1 MKSCITISL
10 VPSLKGGP
18 WILWDNIETSLRTA
32 AELGFEGVELFTAG
46 STLEGSQPLDKLL
59 LEYNLSLGAV
69 GTGAGKVLHGLTLTD
84 ADPSIREKAIE
95 FIKDIIRFGA
105 ENKAPSILGS
115 MQGFFTKDT
124 PRETATNFLRES
136 LKELGD
142 YSSSMGT
149 LLIYEPLNRYE
160 TNLFNQFG
168 EACDFVKS
176 LDTDGVKVLADL
188 FHMNIEETD
197 IASTIK
203 DHADILGHVHFA
215 DSNRRAVGFGHTN
228 MEPISQCLRQIKY
241 KGYISAEAFAWPDP
255 LTAAQQTIN
264 SYRKFFS

>member
-1 MKSCITISL
+1 M
-10 VPSLKGGP
+10 
-18 WILWDNIETSLRTA
+18 
-32 AELGFEGVELFTAG
+32 
-46 STLEGSQPLDKLL
+46 
-59 LEYNLSLGAV
+59 
-69 GTGAGKVLHGLTLTD
+69 
-84 ADPSIREKAIE
+84 E
-95 FIKDIIRFGA
+95 FIKGIIRFGA
-105 ENKAPSILGS
+105 ESKAPSILGS
-115 MQGFFTKDT
+115 MQGFFTKDI

-136 LKELGD
+136 LEELGD
-142 YSSSMGT
+142 YSSSTGT

-160 TNLFNQFG
+160 TNLFNKFG

-228 MEPISQCLRQIKY
+228 MEPISQCLRQIKC

-264 SYRKFFS
+264 SYRKFFN